1 MSIKIIVPKDFQYK
15 QRLKIFFLRGV
26 NHLNFVESGL
36 EKIPFFNYDMW
47 NCGRE
52 IV

>member
-26 NHLNFVESGL
+26 NHLKENKGNLYKTSKRGSAQ
-36 EKIPFFNYDMW
+36 
-47 NCGRE
+47 
-52 IV
+52 